1 MHEPCA
7 AENSLGRF
15 GRGCSGRGEH
25 FSGRVAQ
32 NWCAQLAWISYLLT
46 THFTYFA
53 TLLDHPYVRA
63 LLATLFTR
71 SRSNSR
77 MECGECADDAASEQF
92 AKLVRKLS
100 VCEEEDRTERRAFLS
115 RHAAQAGTTVAATLA
130 QLQEAGV
137 LSQEQV
143 VVAVPPHWPACSLLC
158 HQCAGGGVGWPRSGG
173 SGARD
178 SACTGRDAS
187 R

>member
-1 MHEPCA
+1 MFVKEVVLRQLEKARDATAVSSAVSMQKVARRYLARGGIRTFKILKPL
-7 AENSLGRF
+7 AENVRRMGANASD
-15 GRGCSGRGEH
+15 
-25 FSGRVAQ
+25 V
-32 NWCAQLAWISYLLT
+32 LAAAADSKL
-46 THFTYFA
+46 
-53 TLLDHPYVRA
+53 A
-63 LLATLFTR
+63 LQRLEDE
-71 SRSNSR
+71 
-77 MECGECADDAASEQF
+77 M
-92 AKLVRKLS
+92 AKPGVLS
-100 VCEEEDRTERRAFLS
+100 AVEAVDCID
-115 RHAAQAGTTVAATLA
+115 VWMVKTLA

-158 HQCAGGGVGWPRSGG
+158 HHCAGGGVGWPRSGG

>member
-1 MHEPCA
+1 M
-7 AENSLGRF
+7 
-15 GRGCSGRGEH
+15 
-25 FSGRVAQ
+25 
-32 NWCAQLAWISYLLT
+32 
-46 THFTYFA
+46 
-53 TLLDHPYVRA
+53 RA
-63 LLATLFTR
+63 LLAGDVHAHAHWIGWR
-71 SRSNSR
+71 RPR
-77 MECGECADDAASEQF
+77 MECAECAEDAASEQF

-100 VCEEEDRTERRAFLS
+100 VCEEEDRTERRAFVS

-158 HQCAGGGVGWPRSGG
+158 HHCAGGGVGWPRSGG

>member
-1 MHEPCA
+1 MQLPITSCWVVCASLQPLHHCPCA
-7 AENSLGRF
+7 P
-15 GRGCSGRGEH
+15 C
-25 FSGRVAQ
+25 
-32 NWCAQLAWISYLLT
+32 W
-46 THFTYFA
+46 
-53 TLLDHPYVRA
+53 
-63 LLATLFTR
+63 LATST
-71 SRSNSR
+71 R
-77 MECGECADDAASEQF
+77 MECAECADDAASEQF

-100 VCEEEDRTERRAFLS
+100 VCEEEDRTERRAFVS

-143 VVAVPPHWPACSLLC
+143 VVAVPPHWPVCSLLC
-158 HQCAGGGVGWPRSGG
+158 HHCAGGGVGWPRSGG

>member
-1 MHEPCA
+1 
-7 AENSLGRF
+7 
-15 GRGCSGRGEH
+15 
-25 FSGRVAQ
+25 
-32 NWCAQLAWISYLLT
+32 
-46 THFTYFA
+46 
-53 TLLDHPYVRA
+53 
-63 LLATLFTR
+63 
-71 SRSNSR
+71 
-77 MECGECADDAASEQF
+77 MECAECLDDAASEQF

-100 VCEEEDRTERRAFLS
+100 VCEEEDRTERRAFVS

-158 HQCAGGGVGWPRSGG
+158 HHCAGGGVGWPRSGG

>member
-1 MHEPCA
+1 M
-7 AENSLGRF
+7 
-15 GRGCSGRGEH
+15 
-25 FSGRVAQ
+25 
-32 NWCAQLAWISYLLT
+32 
-46 THFTYFA
+46 
-53 TLLDHPYVRA
+53 RA
-63 LLATLFTR
+63 LLAGDVQAR
-71 SRSNSR
+71 YR
-77 MECGECADDAASEQF
+77 MECAECVDDAASEQF

-100 VCEEEDRTERRAFLS
+100 VCEEEDRTERRAFVS

-158 HQCAGGGVGWPRSGG
+158 HHCAGGGVGWPRSGG